1 MPTIRV
7 LIVEDEP
14 LIAEDI
20 RDCLTNVDY
29 SVVAVAHNKEQ
40 ALAALKK
47 EVPDLALL
55 DINLGKNMD
64 GLEIAK
70 IINEEFYI
78 PFIFLTS
85 YSNRPVIEKA
95 KITRPMGYIMKPFN
109 ERDLYSS
116 IEIALY
122 NFSQGSRPRHFN
134 AESLNQRLE
143 TPLTDRE
150 FEILKDIYE
159 GNTNKQLAAKH
170 FVSINTI
177 KTHIQNIYDKL
188 DVHSRAEAIAQLR
201 DLLS

>member
-1 MPTIRV
+1 MATIRV

-29 SVVAVAHNKEQ
+29 SVSAVAHSMEQ
-40 ALAALKK
+40 AIAALEK
-47 EVPDLALL
+47 ELPDLALL

-70 IINEEFYI
+70 RINQEYFI

-85 YSNRPVIEKA
+85 YSNKPVIEKA
-95 KITRPMGYIMKPFN
+95 KVTRPMGYIMKPFN

-122 NFSQGSRPRHFN
+122 NYSQGSRPRHFKL
-134 AESLNQRLE
+134 ETLNQRLD
-143 TPLTDRE
+143 TPFTERE
-150 FEILKDIYE
+150 FDILKDIYE
-159 GNTNKQLAAKH
+159 GITNKQLAEKH

-177 KTHIQNIYDKL
+177 KTHVKNIYDKL
-188 DVHSRAEAIAQLR
+188 EVHTRSAAIAKLR
-201 DLLS
+201 TLLS

>member
-1 MPTIRV
+1 MSTIRV

-29 SVVAVAHNKEQ
+29 SVVAVAHNMEQ
-40 ALAALKK
+40 AVAALRK
-47 EVPDLALL
+47 EIPDLALL

-70 IINEEFYI
+70 VINEEFFI

-95 KITRPMGYIMKPFN
+95 KVTRPMGYIMKPFN

-134 AESLNQRLE
+134 VETLNQNLE
-143 TPLTDRE
+143 SPLTERE

-159 GNTNKQLAAKH
+159 GNTNKQLASKH

-188 DVHSRAEAIAQLR
+188 DVHSRSEAIAKLR
-201 DLLS
+201 SMLS